1 MINYYRI
8 ILLLIALVFLTTFNP
23 NKLNFFSKDKNS
35 FFSVKNIQIQN
46 ITLKK
51 IVKKRK
57 GATFLEVTIPILL

>member
-8 ILLLIALVFLTTFNP
+8 ILLLIVLVFLTTFNP

-46 ITLKK
+46 NNIINKEEILEKLDHIRLLKHQDQ
-51 IVKKRK
+51 
-57 GATFLEVTIPILL
+57 